1 MVYQIGAMH
10 IVARSE
16 RRARAEA
23 AQAGEEALDRTA
35 KDYDLDTLQDVLV
48 IVRAS
53 KELTIGDINA
63 LTDVVSRRVHEDA
76 ELEISASSD
85 LEGGDDVE
93 IAIAVPLNTPRRR
106 KKRRQAD

>member
-1 MVYQIGAMH
+1 MVYQVGAMH

-16 RRARAEA
+16 RRSRAQTAEA
-23 AQAGEEALDRTA
+23 GEQALDLTA
-35 KDYDLDTLQDVLV
+35 KDYDLDTLKDVLV

-63 LTDVVSRRVHEDA
+63 LTDVVTRRVHEDA

-93 IAIAVPLNTPRRR
+93 IAIAIPQNTPRKR